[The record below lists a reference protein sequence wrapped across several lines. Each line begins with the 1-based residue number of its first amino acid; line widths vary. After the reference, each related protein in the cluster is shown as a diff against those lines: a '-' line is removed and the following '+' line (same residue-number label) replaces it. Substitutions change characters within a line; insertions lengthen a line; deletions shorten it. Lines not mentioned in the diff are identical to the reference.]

1 MSRHLNKTKADP
13 KKKKGASESKDT
25 RSFEER
31 REEQKRKIKEQHE
44 RLEARK
50 GESVKKEEGAKK
62 GAENPNVN
70 WDELRRDLTSEFGS
84 EKQIQASKEFADHL
98 QGKNGFSIQRQAF
111 RLTQEKVKPSPIPGS
126 EQLLAVAEEQIVRT
140 GKKQTP
146 ASVIA
151 IFDLAQ
157 ALNNYKGDKK
167 GEISLGTDL
176 ARLAVAASLG
186 KAVQKYLKNKH
197 QRDAEQKFQTTCT
210 KIMTEFY
217 KPLAADV
224 SLWNAIKEFIIKPAL
239 KFLHIDT
246 KRLLS
251 SNDLIKDKNVQG
263 MFKKAVQAGIE
274 IADEDKVDTNLNK
287 P

>member
-1 MSRHLNKTKADP
+1 MSRNLHKTKPDP
-13 KKKKGASESKDT
+13 KKKKGASEPKDT

-31 REEQKRKIKEQHE
+31 REEQKRRIKEQRE

-50 GESVKKEEGAKK
+50 EESVKKEEGAKK

-70 WDELRRDLTSEFGS
+70 WDKLRRDLTSEFGS
-84 EKQIQASKEFADHL
+84 EEQIQASTQFADHL

-126 EQLLAVAEEQIVRT
+126 EELLAVAEKQI

-151 IFDLAQ
+151 IFDLAK

-186 KAVQKYLKNKH
+186 EAVKTYLKNKH
-197 QRDAEQKFQTTCT
+197 QEDAEQKFQTTCT